1 MTQIW
6 RPRRESNPHLRFRKP
21 LFYPLNY
28 GNKYLIDSY
37 LDNIYKFSNFLVAI

>member
-1 MTQIW
+1 
-6 RPRRESNPHLRFRKP
+6 
-21 LFYPLNY
+21 LNY